1 MREKPIGI
9 FDSGIGGLT
18 VVKEILKVL
27 PNESLIYLGDTA
39 RVPYGPRGKEVITK
53 FALELTRFLLAKDI
67 KFLVVACNT
76 ISAICLEEV
85 KEVSPVPVL
94 GVIDGAVKKAVSES
108 RSKRIGVIGTRA
120 TVNSRVYEKAIKE
133 LGPAAEVFSKAC
145 PLFVPLAEEGL
156 ISHEATRIIAKEYLS
171 EIIEN
176 GVDTL
181 ILGCTHY
188 LILREIIQETVGV
201 GVTIVDS
208 AFPTAEELKRII
220 QEQDL
225 LNTQG
230 RPNYQFFVTDAP
242 RRVKE
247 VATDFLGR
255 SLPGSLIKT
264 TL

>member
-188 LILREIIQETVGV
+188 PILKEIIKETVGK
-201 GVTIVDS
+201 GVSIVDS
-208 AFPTAEELKRII
+208 ASPTSEELKRMLKDR
-220 QEQDL
+220 DL
-225 LNTQG
+225 LNTKGQSS
-230 RPNYQFFVTDAP
+230 YQFFVTDAP
-242 RRVKE
+242 DRVQE
-247 VATDFLGR
+247 VATEFLG
-255 SLPGSLIKT
+255 SDLPGELIKI